1 MMRVDLGCGPLKMPG
16 FVGVDRFSL
25 PAVDVVLDFD
35 QPLPFASD
43 SVDLVLASH
52 SLEHTADMQFTVG
65 EIYRICKHGAQVC
78 ILAPYAHQGVNTA
91 NPYHHQAINEH
102 TPRFWTSSPDTLIDP
117 AEYVHPHAGEW
128 GLSESDYSHPALDL
142 RCLRM
147 EFFYFSAYRGLSN
160 EVQRAARKQFL
171 DVCDQM
177 LFHLVVVKQPMSLDE
192 LRCRGGQMQYF
203 DPPAIAARRAGER
216 INLQVGQ
223 LQQLQSKLE
232 IGEAEIA
239 AAKGV
244 AENLAAQLSGM
255 QLSLQ
260 SAEIELKQARV
271 QSHTYQADL
280 AQTRAQL
287 QAQQSESAQTQERL
301 QATQERLQATQEQV
315 RATQERVRATQE
327 QLQATQGQ
335 LQATQGQV
343 QATQGQVQATQGQL
357 DDSVAQLQRRE
368 AQLNLLESKAKALA
382 QELDLFRGRRLVR
395 WAHRLTLLKRGLEVS
410 PAYKRLL
417 DDCLIFSDVRGYK
430 LQPSVNLQSVAFVV
444 YRLRLDRPGLRGL
457 LLAPVIDIPL
467 GVGRLGLELVT
478 RDNAI
483 VAQAVMP
490 LSNVTEAGPV
500 QLDFSAVASP
510 APQRFWLRVFVRDA
524 SAPVRLLEWQ
534 RYRLGG
540 LGPYERRAF
549 CGFVFA

>member
-16 FVGVDRFSL
+16 FVGADRFFL
-25 PAVDVVLDFD
+25 PGVDVILDLD

-52 SLEHTADMQFTVG
+52 SLEHTADLQFTVG

-78 ILAPYAHQGVNTA
+78 ILAPYAYQGVNTA
-91 NPYHHQAINEH
+91 NPYHHQAFNEH

-117 AEYVHPHAGEW
+117 EEYAHPHAGEW
-128 GLSESDYSHPALDL
+128 GLSESDYSQPAIDL

-147 EFFYFSAYRGLSN
+147 EFFYFAEYRGLAK

-177 LFHLVVVKQPMSLDE
+177 LFHLVAVKQPMSRDE
-192 LRCRGGQMQYF
+192 LQCCGDNMQYY

-223 LQQLQSKLE
+223 LQQLQHRLE
-232 IGEAEIA
+232 LSETAWAEAQ
-239 AAKGV
+239 
-244 AENLAAQLSGM
+244 AEAQNLAAQLSGT

-260 SAEIELKQARV
+260 SAEIELKQAKV
-271 QSHTYQADL
+271 QSHADQADL
-280 AQTRAQL
+280 AQIRAQL
-287 QAQQSESAQTQERL
+287 QAKQAELAQAQGR
-301 QATQERLQATQEQV
+301 
-315 RATQERVRATQE
+315 
-327 QLQATQGQ
+327 LQATQGQ
-335 LQATQGQV
+335 LQATQGQL
-343 QATQGQVQATQGQL
+343 QAAQERL
-357 DDSVAQLQRRE
+357 DDSAAQLKRRE
-368 AQLNLLESKAKALA
+368 AQLNRLEGKAQALA

-395 WAHRLTLLKRGLEVS
+395 WTHRLTLLKRGLDVS
-410 PAYKRLL
+410 PAYQRLL
-417 DDCLIFSDVRGYK
+417 DDCLIFSDVRGFR
-430 LQPSVNLQSVAFVV
+430 LQPSINLQSVAFVA
-444 YRLRLDRPGLRGL
+444 YRLRLDRPGLCGL
-457 LLAPVIDIPL
+457 LLAPVIDIPVA
-467 GVGRLGLELVT
+467 VGRLGLELVT

-500 QLDFSAVASP
+500 QLDFSAVASL

-524 SAPVRLLEWQ
+524 SAPVRLLVWQ

-540 LGPYERRAF
+540 LGPGESRAF